1 MNIRESKG
9 ITLISEVI
17 AVIILVMIT
26 SIIYF
31 SSISGLQIRNLNN
44 MYSDIISIQ
53 EKAINYYLK
62 YGEAPVTIEQP
73 SANVISSIQDE
84 ENPNDE
90 AGKYYK
96 VDIDALTNL
105 SLNNKQDT
113 DSYYFMNTKTLTVY
127 HTNGVLIDNLNND
140 ISRVY
145 HTVPSNYQ
153 DITELEVDKYKD

>member
-17 AVIILVMIT
+17 VVIILVMIT

-31 SSISGLQIRNLNN
+31 SSISSLQIRDLNN

-53 EKAINYYLK
+53 EKAINYYIK
-62 YGEAPVTIEQP
+62 YGEAPVTTESVSNEIV
-73 SANVISSIQDE
+73 SLIQE
-84 ENPNDE
+84 EKNPNDE
-90 AGKYYK
+90 DGEYYK
-96 VDIDALTNL
+96 VDISALTNL

-127 HTNGVLIDNLNND
+127 HSNGVLIDNLNND